1 MLQQTSMN
9 KISADYIHELS
20 LKSIINMT
28 KFKNEQIDE
37 ADLQSFFVVI
47 SKIYPRLKNLPK

>member
-1 MLQQTSMN
+1 MN

-28 KFKNEQIDE
+28 KFKNDKIDE
-37 ADLQSFFVVI
+37 SDLQSFFVVI